1 MTQISMIRKKTDQNN
16 TRDNTKAKVKKT
28 VNRTVLILAALLY
41 GIFAILPIWWMFN
54 IVFSEPGLP
63 VTLNPR
69 LYPTSLTAGIKTLI
83 DVAREYH
90 FIRSYLVT
98 FAYAFVQIVG
108 TLIVCSLAAYEFALF
123 DFPGKNTLF
132 AIAIASMMIPQAVT
146 TIPLYQTIAKLGW
159 INTIQGLAVPGV
171 ASAFFLFVLRQFME
185 DLPRELIEAAEI
197 DGASHFTIYRK
208 IVMPLST
215 NALVVVAIL
224 SFRLAWGNYLWP
236 LVVAT
241 SDKMATV
248 SVTVGHFFG
257 ESVWVTIFETMGACL
272 LASIPP
278 IIIYVIFQR
287 YIIQSIA
294 ITGLRQ

>member
-1 MTQISMIRKKTDQNN
+1 MLII
-16 TRDNTKAKVKKT
+16 A
-28 VNRTVLILAALLY
+28 VLF
-41 GIFAILPIWWMFN
+41 GIFFILPIWWMFN

-63 VTLNPR
+63 VALNPR
-69 LYPTSLTAGIKTLI
+69 LYPTSISAGIKTLI
-83 DVAREYH
+83 DVAHEYH
-90 FIRSYLVT
+90 FGRSYLVT
-98 FAYAFVQIVG
+98 FAYAGLQILG
-108 TLIVCSLAAYEFALF
+108 TLIVCSMAAYEFALF
-123 DFPGKNTLF
+123 EFPGKNALF
-132 AIAIASMMIPQAVT
+132 AVCIASMMIPQAVT
-146 TIPLYQTIAKLGW
+146 TIPLYQTIAKMGW
-159 INTIQGLAVPGV
+159 INTIQGLAAPGM

-185 DLPRELIEAAEI
+185 DLPRELFEAAEI
-197 DGASHFTIYRK
+197 DGASHFMIYRK
-208 IVMPLST
+208 IVLPLSS
-215 NALVVVAIL
+215 NAMVVVALL

-287 YIIQSIA
+287 YIIQGIA
-294 ITGLRQ
+294 LTGLKN